1 MSSLLRVGFV
11 SGLLVGAL
19 IHIAALENPASVQSA
34 VTSAAGQSL
43 NVIAYSI
50 TFLLCWRI
58 RKDHHSPSTMRL
70 AWTLMAASSAVA
82 ILRHLFEGV
91 MYAGR
96 WNVGHP
102 NGVMGLRQIPIVI
115 SLLLLTMGL
124 AAMWRSYASI
134 GLGLRFR
141 AIDLF
146 IAVALAG
153 IGWKIWMLRDL
164 MNDAHSIYPFI
175 RVLQSASPAILL
187 IPALLGLVLHRISQE
202 MGKGQLSQ
210 SLTLLVLFLS
220 FRMCGLLAGLSPV
233 LSPYAGMPAMSA
245 FFGASWLF
253 ALAVFHRLQMTVS
266 VEGMVRRYDADPRGA
281 LRQLIRALESSTA
294 TLR

>member
-1 MSSLLRVGFV
+1 
-11 SGLLVGAL
+11 
-19 IHIAALENPASVQSA
+19 
-34 VTSAAGQSL
+34 
-43 NVIAYSI
+43 
-50 TFLLCWRI
+50 
-58 RKDHHSPSTMRL
+58 
-70 AWTLMAASSAVA
+70 
-82 ILRHLFEGV
+82 